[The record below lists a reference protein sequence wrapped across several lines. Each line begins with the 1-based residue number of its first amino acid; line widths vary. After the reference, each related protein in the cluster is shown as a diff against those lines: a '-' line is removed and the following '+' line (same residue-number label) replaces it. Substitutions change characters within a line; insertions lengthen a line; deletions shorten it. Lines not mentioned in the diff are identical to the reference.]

1 MIEKATFSADAAGIL
16 EKLLQN
22 IPGVRLVE
30 RGVATSLPTGAG
42 DLEADLLPVR
52 ALSLDV
58 EYDRDAT
65 SFTDLLRALW
75 AAHSDE
81 ANRRAARQGAE
92 PAPCI
97 VFHRTV
103 NQQAAALAS
112 RALAAEDDS
121 LGGALINARVVPFR
135 RFQPEQ
141 PSVPAWKLEPRAP
154 RMPNLTAPLRVL

>member
-1 MIEKATFSADAAGIL
+1 MIEKATFSADAAGL
-16 EKLLQN
+16 AEKMLRN

-30 RGVATSLPTGAG
+30 RGVATSLPAG
-42 DLEADLLPVR
+42 DGGPESGLPPVR
-52 ALSLDV
+52 AFALDV
-58 EYDRDAT
+58 EHDRDVA

-75 AAHSDE
+75 AAHADE

-103 NQQAAALAS
+103 NQRAAALAS
-112 RALAAEDDS
+112 RALAAEDDN
-121 LGGALINARVVPFR
+121 LAGALINARVVPFR

-141 PSVPAWKLEPRAP
+141 PSVPAWKLERRVP
-154 RMPNLTAPLRVL
+154 RMPNLTAPLQVL